1 MEITMWQSKKVIL
14 IIILLLFFNCSSAN
28 KNITSPEVSKTED
41 AQATEI
47 LKIIQEINQSSPA
60 TISSSFTAIG
70 DSNGKKFNIEGVVFF
85 QKDES
90 YYLSFSDFIF
100 KSKIVDI
107 YRDMNRLFFYYPAE
121 KNLLLDDVNK
131 IDIHNYTGFRAE
143 FSFNQDMF
151 SGKIPLLADYSV
163 NKVLQESGETYY
175 LILENDQYFENIY
188 IKKNI
193 PEKILIIHK
202 KTKEKTEIYLSS
214 VMEKDKSIFYK
225 KVKIIAPS
233 INLFIDIKFT
243 NTKINEPIQIPRAEI
258 QKFKKNIEI
267 IKIN

>member
-1 MEITMWQSKKVIL
+1 
-14 IIILLLFFNCSSAN
+14 
-28 KNITSPEVSKTED
+28 
-41 AQATEI
+41 
-47 LKIIQEINQSSPA
+47 
-60 TISSSFTAIG
+60 
-70 DSNGKKFNIEGVVFF
+70 
-85 QKDES
+85 
-90 YYLSFSDFIF
+90 
-100 KSKIVDI
+100 
-107 YRDMNRLFFYYPAE
+107 MNRLFFYYPAE
-121 KNLLLDDVNK
+121 KKLLLDDVNK

-143 FSFNQDMF
+143 FAFIQDMF

-163 NKVLQESGETYY
+163 NKVLQEIGETYY